1 MAMQLVECTA
11 AAATTALSCIRR
23 TPLRRSRTSLWI
35 LGTKKDHF
43 LTFFCTNMTSD
54 IVEAL
59 LRMKYITPFDEHG
72 ILMTNLLHQITCPPF

>member
-1 MAMQLVECTA
+1 
-11 AAATTALSCIRR
+11 
-23 TPLRRSRTSLWI
+23 
-35 LGTKKDHF
+35 
-43 LTFFCTNMTSD
+43 MTSD